1 MAPIRQL
8 QHLLVHWDLNKNHT
22 GVFTHMSKQ
31 TNQQNL
37 GRQYLTKR
45 TLIIPK
51 QYTPF
56 QEPKNKDVFHY
67 RPLENENYL
76 DGELAPAALF
86 IVRKC
91 ALPRAWSDLVAKGYI
106 WLWRGFRVFD
116 VKAWKNFTRSSSPVS
131 SPMKMHLGK
140 ETRSWLQLVS
150 RRHPAFWAD
159 SGKGCV
165 CENRGREGAER
176 GFVSWLPRILC
187 FNLPF
192 LFFIFFSNLTKWIC
206 LFFFS
211 LDGKWLQWLSPL
223 IFIELKFHWPPFLHE
238 AYFIPWWSA
247 GLDIRP
253 S

>member
-8 QHLLVHWDLNKNHT
+8 QHLLVHWDLNKNHA
-22 GVFTHMSKQ
+22 GVFIHMSKQ

-140 ETRSWLQLVS
+140 ETRGWLQLVS

-165 CENRGREGAER
+165 RTGAEK
-176 GFVSWLPRILC
+176 GLSADSCHGCQEPCASIFPFS
-187 FNLPF
+187 F
-192 LFFIFFSNLTKWIC
+192 LFFFPI
-206 LFFFS
+206 
-211 LDGKWLQWLSPL
+211 
-223 IFIELKFHWPPFLHE
+223 
-238 AYFIPWWSA
+238 
-247 GLDIRP
+247 
-253 S
+253 

>member
-8 QHLLVHWDLNKNHT
+8 QHLLVHWDLNKNHA
-22 GVFTHMSKQ
+22 GVFIHMSKQ

-45 TLIIPK
+45 TLILPK

-56 QEPKNKDVFHY
+56 QEPKKQRRVSLSAAGKRELFRWRTCACCIIHRAEVCSSESLKWSRCKRVHLVVKRVSCLRCQGMEEFHSFQLSCQQPY
-67 RPLENENYL
+67 ENASREGDSRL
-76 DGELAPAALF
+76 TPACQPPTPCIL
-86 IVRKC
+86 
-91 ALPRAWSDLVAKGYI
+91 S
-106 WLWRGFRVFD
+106 GF
-116 VKAWKNFTRSSSPVS
+116 
-131 SPMKMHLGK
+131 
-140 ETRSWLQLVS
+140 
-150 RRHPAFWAD
+150 
-159 SGKGCV
+159 GKGL

-176 GFVSWLPRILC
+176 GFVSWLPRTLC

-211 LDGKWLQWLSPL
+211 LNGKWLQWLSPL